1 MHDKAR
7 VITKIYLVGAVW
19 FFVMLATAAALL
31 VSTGAVYSALEAS
44 PLVRAFS
51 TLSIAV
57 MTATVVTGVM
67 WSRLRATVRSAQ
79 EAPNR
84 TADASDGDSDAALA
98 TIG

>member
-31 VSTGAVYSALEAS
+31 LSFGAVYSALEAS
-44 PLVRAFS
+44 PLVRALS

-57 MTATVVTGVM
+57 MTATVVAGVM
-67 WSRLRATVRSAQ
+67 WSRLRAGHRSEP
-79 EAPNR
+79 EAPHR
-84 TADASDGDSDAALA
+84 AADLSDGDSDAALA